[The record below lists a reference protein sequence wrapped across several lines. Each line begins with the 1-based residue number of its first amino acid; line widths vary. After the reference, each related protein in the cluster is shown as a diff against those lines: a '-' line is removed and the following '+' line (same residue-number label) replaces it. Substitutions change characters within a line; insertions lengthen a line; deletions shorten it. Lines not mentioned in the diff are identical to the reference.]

1 MSINP
6 IREVVEMCR
15 NHVVLLGNNCTER
28 KIVKHSILVGACV
41 RNVLFKSCFNF

>member
-1 MSINP
+1 MFINL

-15 NHVVLLGNNCTER
+15 NYVVFLGNNCIER
-28 KIVKHSILVGACV
+28 KIVKYSILVGVCV